1 MNNEHDSKESE
12 VSQKEVADDKPETVS
27 GDGEF
32 KVTVRKLEMPVKPRG
47 VLADG

>member
-1 MNNEHDSKESE
+1 MNNEQQKNESE
-12 VSQKEVADDKPETVS
+12 VAQKEIGEETQENV

-32 KVTVRKLEMPVKPRG
+32 KVVVRKLEMPVKPRG